1 MSDFIPSTNPAAQP
15 ATVANDGWYPDLDV
29 DDFKARTG
37 HGDVFATSRL
47 AEVLQA
53 AMIEVN
59 ASLRDWR
66 AAQTAASL
74 AAVPAPHY
82 GDSSEKVILY
92 RTAVFARVR
101 AQLLGTT
108 RDYDSTKSGHARAD
122 ALEATAET
130 YLQQSAEA
138 LARLADG
145 PRMVV
150 ELI

>member
-1 MSDFIPSTNPAAQP
+1 MTDFIPSTNPAATP

-37 HGDVFATSRL
+37 HGDVFTTVRL
-47 AEVLQA
+47 DEVMQA

-59 ASLRDWR
+59 NSIKAWR
-66 AAQTAASL
+66 ATQTAARLSD
-74 AAVPAPHY
+74 VPAPQY
-82 GDSSEKVILY
+82 GDTSEKVILY

-122 ALEATAET
+122 TLEDTAET

-138 LARLADG
+138 LARLTDG
-145 PRMVV
+145 ARMVV